1 MGSSGCAWRGWIQS
15 NPVRPMQSMADGFL
29 LSTFSVI
36 HDTTP
41 FDGCLPTPNHMRVA
55 AQQGTCAALRCA
67 TPCMYSRYSVTIAMV
82 PSACAAGK
90 TWDGTWRQDGSGS
103 GRWNM
108 GHTHG
113 LPGPFRTIAALR
125 PDQRGSKRT
134 RGLKDDSNARPPVPS
149 TKRATRLPYYLPG
162 ECAVSHISHLPSL
175 LLTLSRPCLPRCII
189 SLCLRHSTSNEQPIT
204 FLCQTWA
211 WPALKETPSTPDQ
224 TRPDQTTARLLPVD
238 QTGTPHSLA

>member
-1 MGSSGCAWRGWIQS
+1 
-15 NPVRPMQSMADGFL
+15 
-29 LSTFSVI
+29 
-36 HDTTP
+36 
-41 FDGCLPTPNHMRVA
+41 
-55 AQQGTCAALRCA
+55 
-67 TPCMYSRYSVTIAMV
+67 MV

-90 TWDGTWRQDGSGS
+90 TWDGTWREDGSGS

-134 RGLKDDSNARPPVPS
+134 RGPKDDSNARPPVPS

-175 LLTLSRPCLPRCII
+175 LLTLSRPCLPRRII
-189 SLCLRHSTSNEQPIT
+189 SLCLRQSTSNEQPIT

-224 TRPDQTTARLLPVD
+224 TRPDQTRPD
-238 QTGTPHSLA
+238 QTRPDHREIVTSGPDRHATLFGVTRHQLAVLDPTRSPNGNKEQDTGTNSIISPTVRFHAIITSHR